1 MMSGLARI
9 FHSLTALPGSRGC
22 VAQVSNLLYRRLLVG
37 RPYLLGRICGLEI
50 RDTADWK
57 SALRLPRH
65 GFTLIEL
72 MIVIG
77 IMGIV
82 MTMGMPMVFKLWHKA
97 PMIKA
102 VRDVTEVLSR
112 ARARAILQN
121 TVAEV
126 TFQPRART
134 MQVGGAASPA
144 RPAASAFDDPG
155 AAAVSPP
162 PPPASGLSAT
172 LDSSI
177 SIEMLDV
184 NLTEYKDADVA
195 KVRFFPNGTCDELTL
210 ILHSD
215 KGEWYKITL
224 EITTGLATVGPIDQ

>member
-1 MMSGLARI
+1 MSGPAHNTGPRAW
-9 FHSLTALPGSRGC
+9 HSP
-22 VAQVSNLLYRRLLVG
+22 VAG
-37 RPYLLGRICGLEI
+37 
-50 RDTADWK
+50 
-57 SALRLPRH
+57 H

-121 TVAEV
+121 TVANV
-126 TFQPRART
+126 TFHPRERT
-134 MQVGGAASPA
+134 MQVGGAASPV
-144 RPAASAFDDPG
+144 RPTHSMFDDLG
-155 AAAVSPP
+155 GVAVSPP

-195 KVRFFPNGTCDELTL
+195 QVRFFPNGTCDELTL

-224 EITTGLATVGPIDQ
+224 EITTSLATVGPIDQ